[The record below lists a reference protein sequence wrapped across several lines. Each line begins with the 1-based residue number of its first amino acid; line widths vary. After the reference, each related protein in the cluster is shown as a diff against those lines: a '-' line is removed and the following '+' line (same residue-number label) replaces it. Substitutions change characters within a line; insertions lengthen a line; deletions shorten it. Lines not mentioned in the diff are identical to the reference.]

1 MDERQKMVDSKEK
14 LSQSKQCILLKVNR
28 NFIYSVPKGENGENI
43 IIMDLLKKQ
52 YIVTPFYGYRK
63 MTVWFEK
70 YDFNIN
76 EKRVRRLMRLVNWQ
90 TIYREPRTTIAVKE
104 HKKYPYLLKGLEM
117 TQKNQVWA
125 TDITYIPMDKGFM
138 YLCAVIDL
146 HIRYV
151 LSWDISNTMTAEW
164 CTGVLQ
170 EAIDKHGK
178 PEIFNT
184 DQGSQYTSEVHT
196 KLLINNDI
204 KISKDGKGRAIDN
217 IFVERLWRTV
227 KYENVYLQA
236 YASTLE
242 LYNGLKKYFI
252 FYNNER
258 FHQSLDYKKQA
269 KCIIKNKWHKIIIT
283 FFDLLNGPKSYLRF
297 KPSNWKIKLKNYL
310 KFLKKLHRE

>member
-28 NFIYSVPKGENGENI
+28 NFIYSSPKGENGENI

-70 YDFNIN
+70 HDFNIN
-76 EKRVRRLMRLVNWQ
+76 EKRVRRLMKLVNWQ

-104 HKKYPYLLKGLEM
+104 HKKYPYLLKGLEI
-117 TQKNQVWA
+117 TKRNQVWA
-125 TDITYIPMDKGFM
+125 TDITYIPMNKGFM
-138 YLCAVIDL
+138 YLCSIIDL
-146 HIRYV
+146 RTRYV
-151 LSWDISNTMTAEW
+151 LSWDVSNTMTAEW

-184 DQGSQYTSEVHT
+184 DQGSQYTSDVHT
-196 KLLINNDI
+196 KLLIDNDI
-204 KISKDGKGRAIDN
+204 KISMDGKGRAIDN
-217 IFVERLWRTV
+217 IFIERLWRSV

-236 YASTLE
+236 YANTLE
-242 LYNGLKKYFI
+242 LYKGLKEYFR
-252 FYNNER
+252 FYNDER
-258 FHQSLDYKKQA
+258 FHQSLDYKTPSEMY
-269 KCIIKNKWHKIIIT
+269 NK
-283 FFDLLNGPKSYLRF
+283 L
-297 KPSNWKIKLKNYL
+297 
-310 KFLKKLHRE
+310 EVA